1 MCELICM
8 DMLFT
13 LLLCISI
20 SSFIKKGELL
30 DWNIT
35 LLLFPTFCFCIIPIS
50 GYVCFVLQIKPVRE
64 SLSEALNVWKNI
76 AGKGESGTSVDQKDV
91 TSEQCMLETNGETD
105 PVMQGSSDDLSSNSD
120 SISKAVLIL
129 RKKAPRLTGKDLNPE
144 FFQKLE
150 KGGSG
155 DMPVE
160 VILPS
165 RQKNSSNSNTEDES
179 DANASVSRSRPKGL
193 CGIAGAH
200 PKQRHFGD
208 FARAFEAD
216 ETQVIQ
222 AEASESRGNWP
233 PLQRQLLHLE
243 RQQTHIMNMLQV
255 LFCFYL

>member
-1 MCELICM
+1 M
-8 DMLFT
+8 
-13 LLLCISI
+13 
-20 SSFIKKGELL
+20 
-30 DWNIT
+30 
-35 LLLFPTFCFCIIPIS
+35 
-50 GYVCFVLQIKPVRE
+50 QIKPVRE

-76 AGKGESGTSVDQKDV
+76 AGKGESGTMDDQKDV
-91 TSEQCMLETNGETD
+91 SSEQCILERNGETD
-105 PVMQGSSDDLSSNSD
+105 SVSCEEAGLVMQGSCDGLSSSSD

-150 KGGSG
+150 KRGSG

-179 DANASVSRSRPKGL
+179 DANTSVLRSRSNGL
-193 CGIAGAH
+193 CRTAGVH
-200 PKQRHFGD
+200 TKQRHFGD
-208 FARAFEAD
+208 FAREKWVDERMNGGESRLRAFDGDHTE
-216 ETQVIQ
+216 VIQ
-222 AEASESRGNWP
+222 ADTSENRGNWP

-255 LFCFYL
+255 LIRFQINIGIHFKKFLY

>member
-1 MCELICM
+1 M
-8 DMLFT
+8 
-13 LLLCISI
+13 
-20 SSFIKKGELL
+20 
-30 DWNIT
+30 
-35 LLLFPTFCFCIIPIS
+35 
-50 GYVCFVLQIKPVRE
+50 
-64 SLSEALNVWKNI
+64 

-91 TSEQCMLETNGETD
+91 SSEQCMLETNGETD

-160 VILPS
+160 VNIPS

-179 DANASVSRSRPKGL
+179 DQKVCAESRSRSKGL
-193 CGIAGAH
+193 CRIAGAH

-208 FARAFEAD
+208 FARAFEGD
-216 ETQVIQ
+216 ETEVIQ

>member
-1 MCELICM
+1 M
-8 DMLFT
+8 
-13 LLLCISI
+13 
-20 SSFIKKGELL
+20 
-30 DWNIT
+30 
-35 LLLFPTFCFCIIPIS
+35 LLFPTFCFCIIPIS
-50 GYVCFVLQIKPVRE
+50 GWLSYICFVLQIKPVRE

-91 TSEQCMLETNGETD
+91 SSEQCTLETNGETD

-120 SISKAVLIL
+120 SISKAVLFL

-150 KGGSG
+150 KGDSG

-193 CGIAGAH
+193 CRIAGAH

-216 ETQVIQ
+216 ETEVIQ
-222 AEASESRGNWP
+222 AEASSESRGDWP

-255 LFCFYL
+255 LFCFFLNL